1 MIYVQKGFNT
11 KPWCFKM
18 QTREEHFFGVMEF
31 SWKEREE
38 NRIFLSGGGWWWN
51 WRAMG
56 MSSLPR
62 QVFNLLSLSLRLYGN
77 GKGSSK
83 G

>member
-18 QTREEHFFGVMEF
+18 QTVFLE
-31 SWKEREE
+31 KERGGEQ
-38 NRIFLSGGGWWWN
+38 NFLSGGGWWWN
-51 WRAMG
+51 WRAKG